1 MEAHLAAHIPAEE
14 AVHNLAAAHNLV
26 AVLHT
31 PAAAVELHN
40 LAAVLH
46 NPEGVAEGNWSE
58 GTLLVVLQMQR
69 ITGSVSLPCLV
80 QEMHL

>member
-1 MEAHLAAHIPAEE
+1 MAAHIPAEV
-14 AVHNLAAAHNLV
+14 AAHIPAAAHTPV

-31 PAAAVELHN
+31 PVAAVELHI

-46 NPEGVAEGNWSE
+46 NPEGVAEG
-58 GTLLVVLQMQR
+58 TLLVVLKMQKSS
-69 ITGSVSLPCLV
+69 GSVAFPCLV